1 MIETINPEA
10 LNSMDADSL
19 VKHYDD
25 LNNAW
30 HKWMETGD
38 LPSGMDLSSL
48 AKIYWQ
54 VVDALKQKGY
64 DLVAPP
70 ESDAELVPPKG
81 IQTNENVEQS
91 MNVAATQKYAPFYES
106 EIQEAGEHPLRVP
119 DPDFVMS
126 RLRQG
131 KESLILSKEDQS
143 PLDKRVFILMN
154 EYPAEDVPVKGYG
167 RVSFEQQKGLIQAVS
182 ELGDRVDSVDP
193 FTRQEFE
200 RMKGPFYVLSLS
212 LNDDFGEPK
221 EYPKPPQGRPTRGL
235 AVMPIAEALS
245 EGGSGSGD
253 FGHAGRPGEI
263 GGSGE
268 GGAGKSGDGGGS
280 DGEDG
285 EGGKGSGSFSS
296 KTANQTVAIE
306 HRKFE
311 NGLERD
317 GFRKLNRAPKP
328 GTPLDVYPPLE
339 NGMAYVRSET
349 SEYGSSYYHIYSVED
364 GYPEYEKTIRFA
376 NHPQPSGGGYNKE
389 KGERHGEADMSVHP
403 IHDDSGNFKMTH
415 TASDAILFAKQR
427 ESYNAHERFVR
438 EALWLDGTYMEESG
452 IDAKE
457 LAMGI
462 KHEMEHTD
470 DPEIAK
476 KYATDHLEKF
486 SDYYTVLAKAEKM
499 MKPADNQPRSELNNT
514 EKQFEGG
521 PGTEDGGQ
529 QVRDMNAFTTKGHA
543 GVFQPH
549 EAAGGDPLQSL

>member
-1 MIETINPEA
+1 MIENINPEA

-38 LPSGMDLSSL
+38 LPSGMDLTSL

-70 ESDAELVPPKG
+70 ESDAELVPPKV

-119 DPDFVMS
+119 DPDFIMS

-131 KESLILSKEDQS
+131 KEALLLSKEDQG
-143 PLDKRVFILMN
+143 PLNKRMFILMN
-154 EYPAEDVPVKGYG
+154 QYPSEDTPVKGYG
-167 RVSFEQQKGLIQAVS
+167 RVSFDQQKLLIHSVND
-182 ELGDRVDSVDP
+182 LGDRVESLDP
-193 FTRQEFE
+193 LTKEEFS
-200 RMKGPFYVLSLS
+200 RLKGPFYVETLT

-221 EYPKPPQGRPTRGL
+221 EYPTPPQGRPTSGIS
-235 AVMPIAEALS
+235 VMPMAEA
-245 EGGSGSGD
+245 
-253 FGHAGRPGEI
+253 I
-263 GGSGE
+263 W
-268 GGAGKSGDGGGS
+268 
-280 DGEDG
+280 
-285 EGGKGSGSFSS
+285 
-296 KTANQTVAIE
+296 N
-306 HRKFE
+306 
-311 NGLERD
+311 
-317 GFRKLNRAPKP
+317 
-328 GTPLDVYPPLE
+328 
-339 NGMAYVRSET
+339 
-349 SEYGSSYYHIYSVED
+349 
-364 GYPEYEKTIRFA
+364 
-376 NHPQPSGGGYNKE
+376 
-389 KGERHGEADMSVHP
+389 
-403 IHDDSGNFKMTH
+403 
-415 TASDAILFAKQR
+415 
-427 ESYNAHERFVR
+427 
-438 EALWLDGTYMEESG
+438 DGTQLVEAG
-452 IDAKE
+452 IDPHE
-457 LAMGI
+457 LEMGT